1 MPINTSTG
9 ENENK
14 KSASTKT
21 AEVNSSFLQAVTDRQ
36 STNITPSF
44 ETSFTGQE
52 VLSDTPEKYED
63 YINLNDYNLFKDD
76 INKAR
81 AENQGNFRQ
90 FVYGTAGGVS
100 KGVLHAI
107 AGAANLL
114 DFEAHLNQLQG
125 INDTEQNWLA
135 EIANSGAEAVG
146 EVMPIYQEDPSK
158 VFDFSDGASYY
169 KAWEGLVDSAV
180 QFAAP
185 GGLITKGIG
194 AAMRGGKMAQWI
206 AQLATKS
213 PTLAKI
219 VETTPAA
226 LVMNK
231 FESGIMAYETAKEVK
246 GELIAARDRGELEI
260 TDEEIEDR
268 AQEAFNDMTVANL
281 AFLPITGLQTMG
293 IAKGL
298 GSTRNLLKD
307 RSTLTNRFKNFGS
320 SLVAPNADNLIVQG
334 LGEASEEISQG
345 IMSGESKYQAL
356 KGTGAEK
363 GSENFLD
370 RVIEYGT
377 SDKALLEGAMGFL
390 GGGVQRVMME
400 GVSGQY
406 SKTAREEYNKRYA
419 EQQAFMEKMKDFTT
433 GKAKL
438 NVEAIQRKEVLLK
451 EGKTIEADLIDKQ
464 MFQNLIG
471 ESFQLGTMD
480 MVENQ
485 LKDLAEGKL
494 LPDQTAYLGEDAQAK
509 ASEMLREAK
518 ELEQLWLKY
527 SGSPIGTE
535 LFNNRVTKK
544 NHSRSLDQVN
554 NAITDFKSTIGANV
568 ARQIVPLLDATK
580 RGETLPYNIDGVID
594 AAVNDIRETLKT
606 RKQVSRPVKG
616 DDFNKLVEGVKGTE
630 EFERYLEL
638 VSLQKQLVNSVNS
651 LDKEYAESTT
661 TKGFKKAIENK
672 QVEFKINEKLKELYK
687 NNQKE
692 KVTQA
697 PSKGDVILNKFN
709 QAYKVEG
716 FNTES
721 GKVILSDLSGK
732 RLEVSSEKF
741 LENFKNTEDGT
752 YTKFINKEIISER
765 ETQASKKN
773 NQSKATQGSPE
784 DKVNKAEAS
793 NTTAQTEEEEMD
805 TIPTPANTDSKTTAE
820 VIVGNI
826 NDNAL
831 GKVET
836 LAWNSF
842 NNRDEIKNP
851 NRPTSKEA
859 EDISEYL
866 ENPIN
871 TLIGTRVKLEKDPD
885 NEFSETAIKAT
896 LIDQDGNTI
905 TNNET
910 PIVLYVRE
918 KGILRGAINSILES
932 EGVAYTTITNKTPG
946 YIQWDK
952 VSPPSKLN
960 EAIPIPV
967 KDMEFRV
974 QTLHRFVDG
983 TFTEEQANY
992 DADLG
997 EFALNKADEGQVV
1010 VKVKTANGKPFPLR
1024 LTVNT
1029 VSEAEAEVI
1038 YQMYKQLLDTSNI
1051 VDVITDKELLSL
1063 IAELPIAKFLNL
1075 KEVRFKDVFK
1085 LITNQ
1090 GDDTA
1095 SFPMYYKNHV
1105 LYFGKDDTSASIP
1118 LEVLQDPQAEI
1129 NAKRQFKDWLTRFK
1143 TKNVNWR
1150 MLNNPAYKQYLV
1162 DDVVVTKARY
1172 NANGIIFAQPAIAV
1186 DVNVQLTNVSN
1197 QSSQVKP
1204 KNTSTQEAAIERRL
1218 EITLTNEEIETL
1230 DYLSGKKSQIKDF
1243 YDSRNL
1249 LTDLGRKLN
1258 PIVEQTGKKLAEAI
1272 SKKLG
1277 FKVENVKVANN
1288 LGGLD
1293 VIKQYQTK
1301 DGNPIGD
1308 YEQLVYNYLNTK
1320 YDAELAALEK
1330 SSKLPIEHQ
1339 SSNKAINDL
1348 LGVSLAAQEEESKA
1362 DSAAT
1367 QPTDNSV
1374 LAESFNLNNEVLS
1387 VLGDLIS
1394 REDEMFLPLAA
1405 DITNTITNNSDF
1417 WEVLTSMSSKVT
1429 QEFFLREEINNTYNR
1444 LTSC

>member
-1 MPINTSTG
+1 MPLDTVDNS
-9 ENENK
+9 EKDLK
-14 KSASTKT
+14 KERFKNFQSALAPTPLSPLKE
-21 AEVNSSFLQAVTDRQ
+21 ASFVEMPHLD
-36 STNITPSF
+36 S
-44 ETSFTGQE
+44 
-52 VLSDTPEKYED
+52 PEKYED
-63 YINLNDYNLFKDD
+63 YIDLDSYNVFKQD
-76 INKAR
+76 INKER
-81 AENQGNFRQ
+81 AVNQGNFRQ
-90 FVYGTAGGVS
+90 FAYGTAGGIA
-100 KGVLHAI
+100 KGALHAI

-146 EVMPIYQEDPSK
+146 EALPIYQEDPSK

-246 GELIAARDRGELEI
+246 GELIAARDKGELEI

-268 AQEAFNDMTVANL
+268 AQEAFNYMTIANL

-293 IAKGL
+293 IAKGV
-298 GSTRNLLKD
+298 GSERNLLKD
-307 RSTLTNRFKNFGS
+307 RSTLINRFKNFGS

-334 LGEASEEISQG
+334 LGEAGEEIAQG
-345 IMSGESKYQAL
+345 VMSGESKYQAL
-356 KGTGAEK
+356 KGTGTEK

-377 SDKALLEGAMGFL
+377 SDQALLEGAMGFL

-400 GVSGQY
+400 GITGQY

-438 NVEAIQRKEVLLK
+438 NAEAIQQKEALLK

-464 MFQNLIG
+464 MFQNLVQ
-471 ESFQLGTMD
+471 ESFKLGTME

-494 LPDQTAYLGEDAQAK
+494 LPDQSQYLGEDAQAK

-672 QVEFKINEKLKELYK
+672 QVEFKTNEKLKELYK

-732 RLEVSSEKF
+732 RLEMSSEKF
-741 LENFKNTEDGT
+741 LENFRNTEDGT

-765 ETQASKKN
+765 KTQASKKN

-805 TIPTPANTDSKTTAE
+805 TIPTTSPGETTKTSAE
-820 VIVGNI
+820 VIIGSV

-836 LAWNSF
+836 LAWSSF
-842 NNRDEIKNP
+842 NNIDEKNP
-851 NRPTSKEA
+851 NRPISKEA

-866 ENPIN
+866 ENPVN

-896 LIDQDGNTI
+896 LIDQDGNAI
-905 TNNET
+905 THKGT

-918 KGILRGAINSILES
+918 KGILRGSINSILES
-932 EGVAYTTITNKTPG
+932 EGVAYTTITDKTPG

-1038 YQMYKQLLDTSNI
+1038 YQMYKQLLNTSNI
-1051 VDVITDKELLSL
+1051 VDVITDENLLRL
-1063 IAELPIAKFLNL
+1063 IKDLPISKFLNL
-1075 KEVRFKDVFK
+1075 KEVKFKDVFK
-1085 LITNQ
+1085 LVTNQ

-1095 SFPMYYKNHV
+1095 SFPMYYKDHV
-1105 LYFGKDDTSASIP
+1105 LYFGKDDTAASIP
-1118 LEVLQDPQAEI
+1118 LEALLDPQAEV
-1129 NAKRQFKDWLTRFK
+1129 NAKRQFKDWLTQYK

-1150 MLNNPAYKQYLV
+1150 LLNNNTYKEYLV
-1162 DDVVVTKARY
+1162 NDVVVTKARY

-1204 KNTSTQEAAIERRL
+1204 KNTSTQEADIERRRQEEL
-1218 EITLTNEEIETL
+1218 DNTHLYEYDRKFKEFQTYGSTVKEAFDNLFEEVKNNPTNKELSDLL
-1230 DYLSGKKSQIKDF
+1230 DYISVRLVNEDIQKGSGKNPLVQEYIDENQQSIEKASKSDK
-1243 YDSRNL
+1243 SR
-1249 LTDLGRKLN
+1249 
-1258 PIVEQTGKKLAEAI
+1258 IGKINA
-1272 SKKLG
+1272 
-1277 FKVENVKVANN
+1277 
-1288 LGGLD
+1288 
-1293 VIKQYQTK
+1293 
-1301 DGNPIGD
+1301 
-1308 YEQLVYNYLNTK
+1308 K
-1320 YDAELAALEK
+1320 YDAELAALGQ

-1348 LGVSLAAQEEESKA
+1348 LGVSLVAQEEESKVQVEPNTI
-1362 DSAAT
+1362 S
-1367 QPTDNSV
+1367 DNSV
-1374 LAESFNLNNEVLS
+1374 LAESFNLSNRVKTVVGTLM
-1387 VLGDLIS
+1387 S
-1394 REDEMFLPLAA
+1394 RED
-1405 DITNTITNNSDF
+1405 TNFMKIVETVTTGLTNDDKF
-1417 WEVLTSMSSKVT
+1417 WETLELFSNEKERNS
-1429 QEFFLREEINNTYNR
+1429 FLKKRIIDKIKNQ
-1444 LTSC
+1444 C